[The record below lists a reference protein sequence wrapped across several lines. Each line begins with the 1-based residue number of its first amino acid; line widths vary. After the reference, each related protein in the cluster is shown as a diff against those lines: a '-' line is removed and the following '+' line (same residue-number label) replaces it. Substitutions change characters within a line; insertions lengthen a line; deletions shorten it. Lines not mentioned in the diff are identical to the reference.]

1 MENLTLKQL
10 IEIECI
16 KKNEKITHL
25 AIKIGMS
32 RQLMWHH
39 VNKKNKRILEKIGKA
54 LNLPKNYFTK
64 NL

>member
-1 MENLTLKQL
+1 MDNLSLKQL

-16 KKNEKITHL
+16 KKNKKITQL
-25 AIKIGMS
+25 ANSIGMS

-39 VNKKNKRILEKIGKA
+39 VNRSNQEILIKIEKA
-54 LNLPKNYFTK
+54 LKLPKGTFTN